1 MLMKEFNYSE
11 RAAYKLLNVDRSSY
25 RYEPKPDR
33 NEKLRQE
40 LIEIARQKPR
50 YGYRR
55 LHVLLERRGWTVNH
69 KRLYRLYRKEK
80 SGGEAAEEKTVDSA
94 RRADRTPAAC
104 ERRVVDGFRCGRP
117 GDRSCGARADDRR

>member
-11 RAAYKLLNVDRSSY
+11 RAACKLLNVDRSSY

-40 LIEIARQKPR
+40 LIDIARQKPR

-69 KRLYRLYRKEK
+69 KRLYRLYRKENLAVRRLRRK
-80 SGGEAAEEKTVDSA
+80 RLIRPAVPIAHLQRANEEW
-94 RRADRTPAAC
+94 
-104 ERRVVDGFRCGRP
+104 
-117 GDRSCGARADDRR
+117 